1 MFGQPASIFINVWS
15 IRLTGLVLWFGCPP
29 DPSEAPSGIDPQGA
43 GTRSPGAGGQEADSK
58 AEASKEATSK
68 EEASKVADS
77 KEEA

>member
-1 MFGQPASIFINVWS
+1 MV
-15 IRLTGLVLWFGCPP
+15 RVPP
-29 DPSEAPSGIDPQGA
+29 GPLRSPLPEPGIDPQGA